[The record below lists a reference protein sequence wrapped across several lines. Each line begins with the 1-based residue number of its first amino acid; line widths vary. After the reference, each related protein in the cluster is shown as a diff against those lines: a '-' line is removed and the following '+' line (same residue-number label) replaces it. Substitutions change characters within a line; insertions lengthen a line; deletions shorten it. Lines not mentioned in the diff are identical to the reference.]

1 MRATRSVVV
10 RLHLRLKLAPEPMQT
25 PLIPH
30 PANGPAQAD
39 ALFTSWLQECA
50 DVAAVQALTPAT
62 KSGLL
67 TVLQH
72 ILADTGDVNVDH
84 QDIWALLA
92 GATSLQFGM
101 ATGEGH
107 NRAAVVGQQLWA
119 DSTMLGDAT
128 LPAHRILLAI
138 QSGTATESEMDELT
152 YLLEYLVSQAGDQA
166 EVVFGHGLNPALG
179 ESIQVMMLVSRQ

>member
-1 MRATRSVVV
+1 MQSPIIPP
-10 RLHLRLKLAPEPMQT
+10 LAS
-25 PLIPH
+25 
-30 PANGPAQAD
+30 GPAQED

-50 DVAAVQALTPAT
+50 DVPAVQALTPAT
-62 KSGLL
+62 TSSLL

-72 ILADTGDVNVDH
+72 ILADTGDINVDH

-92 GATSLQFGM
+92 GATCLQFGL

-119 DSTMLGDAT
+119 ESTMLGDAT
-128 LPAHRILLAI
+128 LPAHRILLAM
-138 QSGTATESEMDELT
+138 QSGTATELDELT
-152 YLLEYLVSQAGDQA
+152 YLLEYVVSQAGDQA